1 MGMQTVEYEFP
12 DPDKKSDK
20 EALSIE
26 VEGAVGETKLNQKPA
41 AKKDKE
47 VVDVIKTDD
56 MEIEIV
62 DPTPKA
68 DRNRKPSA
76 PPEDVTDD
84 ELGQYSDKVKKRIQH
99 FSKGYHD
106 ERRAKEQAMR
116 EREELERYVKSIM
129 EENAQLKGSV
139 NKSQSALVEQAKKA
153 VEAEVADA
161 KRKYK
166 EAYEAGDAELL
177 VAAQEALTTAKIRM
191 DKVASIK
198 VPPLQTKET
207 EVKLPPNPQTAP
219 QPVQQDERAQAWAK
233 KNSWFGDESSPES
246 LEMTAFALGLDTRL
260 KREGIDPRSDEYY
273 ERIDARMRQV
283 FPDAFSGEEVPS
295 KAPQQRKASSVV
307 APATRS
313 TAPKKVT
320 LSPSAQAI
328 AKRLG
333 LTLEQYA
340 EQVAKLE
347 TK

>member
-1 MGMQTVEYEFP
+1 MVMQTVEYEFP
-12 DPDKKSDK
+12 DPDKKPDK
-20 EALSIE
+20 DSLSIE

-76 PPEDVTDD
+76 PPEEVTDD

-106 ERRAKEQAMR
+106 ERRAKEQALR
-116 EREELERYVKSIM
+116 EREELERFAKSIM

-139 NKSQSALVEQAKKA
+139 NKSQNALVEQAKKS
-153 VEAEVADA
+153 VEAEVAEA

-207 EVKLPPNPQTAP
+207 EVKLPANPQTAP
-219 QPVQQDERAQAWAK
+219 QPVQQDERAQTWAK
-233 KNSWFGDESSPES
+233 KNSWFGDESS
-246 LEMTAFALGLDTRL
+246 
-260 KREGIDPRSDEYY
+260 
-273 ERIDARMRQV
+273 
-283 FPDAFSGEEVPS
+283 
-295 KAPQQRKASSVV
+295 
-307 APATRS
+307 
-313 TAPKKVT
+313 
-320 LSPSAQAI
+320 LSPS
-328 AKRLG
+328 K
-333 LTLEQYA
+333 
-340 EQVAKLE
+340 
-347 TK
+347 